1 MKPAAYLLTRLA
13 IGATLFFHGFVRVP
27 KINAFVQGTVES
39 FEKSILPAAL
49 VQPFGYLIVF
59 VEVLAG
65 FLLLIGLFTRQAA
78 FAAGLLM
85 VMLITGTCLIEN
97 WGALPSQLIHIAFLI
112 VLIQF
117 EEANTFSVDQKRNA

>member
-59 VEVLAG
+59 VEVLTG